1 MNSAIKN
8 NVKSRAKSEFKRQT
22 SKLLNID
29 IVKVRQVRYKINMY
43 LNSVHDKNA
52 QSLKGRGLGDK

>member
-8 NVKSRAKSEFKRQT
+8 HVKNHAKSEFKRQT

-43 LNSVHDKNA
+43 LD
-52 QSLKGRGLGDK
+52 

>member
-1 MNSAIKN
+1 MNRNHMNSAIKN
-8 NVKSRAKSEFKRQT
+8 NVKNHAESEFKRQT

-43 LNSVHDKNA
+43 LN
-52 QSLKGRGLGDK
+52 